1 MYLFWNY
8 IYDVRPWTVVYFIE
22 NVRLDKP
29 GNGCGFL
36 IDFAVRLWTSPWSK
50 GYRTATPLT
59 SAVGATWS
67 LPVALAKVRSQS
79 DLPTFAIAR
88 CRPRAFGSSS

>member
-59 SAVGATWS
+59 SAVGAQRKHV
-67 LPVALAKVRSQS
+67 PVPKEFRSPPENGRS
-79 DLPTFAIAR
+79 A
-88 CRPRAFGSSS
+88 